1 MKTRRFRF
9 WLCFGAALLGCLWVA
24 FIKLVVQPVF
34 KSAYPREGLNLDS
47 LVEVG
52 LLACLLFGFVALAT
66 TSPTFFKRYV
76 GEATAESL
84 GAIRILACGFL
95 LASALWED
103 LVSTTL
109 LPGEMRVP
117 MGMLDFFYYIPGFE
131 SFIESE
137 VALQT
142 FKWLTVLLLFLGM
155 IGWQTRFV
163 VPVGAFCYFLLGGII
178 RHYEHFGHSAMV
190 PLYLLTVLA
199 LTPCGDGLSVDRL
212 WKVAQGKAVTAADQP
227 SPVYGWSRYAC
238 WVVIALAYLAAG
250 LSKLSNG
257 GLFWCN
263 ATNMRKIVFQDAL
276 NPAWWDWSGG
286 LYLLRAPD
294 IVFIMLGISGFL
306 GELGYVS
313 VLFSRVAR
321 RIFPIAMMM
330 VHTGIFFL
338 QSIAFFDL
346 ILLQLI
352 FFDFTKI
359 RKAVGKRLAA
369 SRGSIQLLYDGACP
383 FCRRTV
389 RLLDCLDLFERLEFI
404 NFREL
409 DLSQYNRRQS
419 LDLRQGDLE
428 EEMYV
433 VSQGRAYRGFYGYRV
448 IALALPAFWPLA
460 PWLFLPGITSLG
472 VMVYGYVARNRLK
485 IVKCDSQCEINSSL
499 GSGAAVALPIKTP
512 ARSFYYPLLV
522 ASLTVFIILTW
533 NYEVEFYPFTAWQMY
548 SESDTSGD
556 VTYYKILAHHESGVI
571 SHADL
576 DRAIGAMNNGR
587 YKRVLRRYCFNPKK
601 VDLCQKYLSAS
612 ASVYNSKAAPGEKV
626 TQFEIQKWIWNFLSN
641 PSGPE
646 QGKLK
651 DRFVFEIKNI
661 KDAK

>member
-1 MKTRRFRF
+1 M
-9 WLCFGAALLGCLWVA
+9 LGSLWVA
-24 FIKLVVQPVF
+24 FVKLVVQPVVD
-34 KSAYPREGLNLDS
+34 SAYRPLLDS

-52 LLACLLFGFVALAT
+52 LLACLLFGLVALAT
-66 TSPTFFKRYV
+66 TSPTFFRKYV

-84 GAIRILACGFL
+84 GAIRILTCGFL
-95 LASALWED
+95 LASAVWED
-103 LVSTTL
+103 LASSAL
-109 LPGEMRVP
+109 LPREMRVP
-117 MGMLDFFYYIPGFE
+117 MGMLDFFYTLPGFE
-131 SFIESE
+131 SFVESE
-137 VALQT
+137 VALQI

-212 WKVAQGKAVTAADQP
+212 WKVAQGKAVTATDQP

-238 WVVIALAYLAAG
+238 WVVIALVYLSAG
-250 LSKLSNG
+250 LSKLTDG
-257 GLFWCN
+257 GLLWWN

-276 NPAWWDWSGG
+276 NPAWWDWSLG
-286 LYLLRAPD
+286 LYLLPAPD
-294 IVFIMLGISGFL
+294 IVFIMLGITGFF
-306 GELGYVS
+306 GELGYVT

-321 RIFPIAMMM
+321 RIFPIVMMM
-330 VHTGIFFL
+330 AHTGIFFL
-338 QSIAFFDL
+338 QGVAFFDL

-359 RKAVGKRLAA
+359 RKAVGQRLAA
-369 SRGSIQLLYDGACP
+369 HRSGSIQVLYDGSCP

-389 RLLDCLDLFERLEFI
+389 SLLDCLDLFERLEFI
-404 NFREL
+404 NFRQL

-419 LDLRQGDLE
+419 LDLRLGDLE

-472 VMVYGYVARNRLK
+472 VMVYRYVARNRLK
-485 IVKCDSQCEINSSL
+485 IVKCDSQCAINPSPGR
-499 GSGAAVALPIKTP
+499 GSTVALPVKTP

-522 ASLTVFIILTW
+522 ASLTVFLLLSW
-533 NYEVEFYPFTAWQMY
+533 NYRVEFYPFTAWQLY
-548 SESDTSGD
+548 TNSNTSGD
-556 VTYYKILAHHESGVI
+556 VTYYKVLAHQESGVI
-571 SHADL
+571 SRAHL
-576 DRAIGAMNNGR
+576 DRAIGAMTNGR
-587 YKRVLRRYCFNPKK
+587 YRRVVRKFCFEPTK
-601 VDLCQKYLSAS
+601 VDICQKYLTVTGSA
-612 ASVYNSKAAPGEKV
+612 YNSKVGPGEKA
-626 TQFEIQKWIWNFLSN
+626 THFEIQKWTWNFLSN

-646 QGKLK
+646 QGNLEK
-651 DRFVFEIKNI
+651 RFVFEIKNI
-661 KDAK
+661 GNPK